1 MAQILI
7 IRFPNSD
14 QGDAEWQLVDD
25 AGTPA
30 GPVQR
35 GPLAA
40 AAPLAGRATK
50 TIALAPATQIL
61 LAAPQLPPGSGPKLA
76 RAVPFALEEQLTE
89 DVEHLSFAIGRR
101 GAGGTTPVAVVA
113 RGTLEAWLARF
124 AAAGIEPLALYSE
137 ASLLPENPAQTV
149 LWLEQDR
156 LAVRRPGT
164 LPFVV
169 EVAPIADALALAG
182 VIGDPAASEPESTP
196 RALESAILYLTRED
210 WTRTEAEFER
220 LLARFETLKV
230 QLLADGPLPWLARG
244 LNAPDAVNLLQGE
257 YARATPHGERWRE
270 WRIAAFLG
278 LGLLAAHVAAQAIQ
292 IHAARR
298 ESARLDAEI
307 ARVYAST
314 MPAEPLTNARRQLQS
329 RLKLIR
335 AQASGPDLFLRTMQ
349 ALSAALPPGAQ
360 ATLESMSFHDR
371 TLDLRLSAKSI
382 ELLSPL
388 SQSLAARGYTTA
400 IQSSTPGKDGVEA
413 NLRIR
418 APGAR

>member
-1 MAQILI
+1 MTQILL
-7 IRFPNSD
+7 IRLPISD
-14 QGDAEWQLVDD
+14 QSDAEWLLVDES
-25 AGTPA
+25 GTPA

-35 GPLAA
+35 GALTAA
-40 AAPLAGRATK
+40 AALAGGASK

-89 DVEHLSFAIGRR
+89 DVERLSFAIGRR
-101 GAGGTTPVAVVA
+101 GAGGTTPVAVVS
-113 RGTLEAWLARF
+113 RGTLDTWLAQL
-124 AAAGIEPLALYSE
+124 AAAGILPLALYSE
-137 ASLLPENPAQTV
+137 ASLLPANPAQTV

-156 LAVRRPGT
+156 LVVRRPGA

-182 VIGDPAASEPESTP
+182 VIAEPDAPASEP
-196 RALESAILYLTRED
+196 RAMENAILYLTRED

-220 LLARFETLKV
+220 LLPRFDTLKV
-230 QLLADGPLPWLARG
+230 QLLADGALPWLARG
-244 LNAPDAVNLLQGE
+244 LNAPDAVNLLQGDF
-257 YARATPHGERWRE
+257 ARATPYGERWRE
-270 WRIAAFLG
+270 WRVAAFLG
-278 LGLLAAHVAAQAIQ
+278 LGLIGAHVAAQAIQ
-292 IHAARR
+292 IRAAHR
-298 ESARLDAEI
+298 ESARLDTEI
-307 ARVYAST
+307 GRVYAST
-314 MPAEPLTNARRQLQS
+314 MPTEPLSDARRQLQS
-329 RLKLIR
+329 RLKRIR
-335 AQASGPDLFLRTMQ
+335 AQASGPDLYLRMMQ
-349 ALSAALPPGAQ
+349 ALAAALPPGAQ
-360 ATLESMSFHDR
+360 TTIESLSFHDR
-371 TLDLRLSAKSI
+371 TIDLKLAAKSI